1 MAANIT
7 IPIHIYSIH
16 SGKRGR
22 PKKFVDPKVLHD
34 AFQKGRRIPTSV
46 LATALGI
53 NRKTLQAR
61 IQESDINFRYD
72 EIADE
77 ELDALVRKY
86 YQENPTSGCAYI
98 IGRLRAAHA
107 LRIQCHRVMASMK
120 RVDWLGQGLRQRVG
134 KKKERT
140 HYQVPR
146 PNALW
151 HIDGHHK
158 LIAWGIVIHGVAD
171 GYTRKVCLLIF

>member
-7 IPIHIYSIH
+7 IFNHIYSIH

-61 IQESDINFRYD
+61 IQESDINFGYD

-86 YQENPTSGCAYI
+86 YQENPTSGRAYI

-107 LRIQCHRVMASMK
+107 LRIQRHRVMASMK
-120 RVDWLGQGLRQRVG
+120 RVDRLGQGLRQRVG

-140 HYQVPR
+140 RYQVP
-146 PNALW
+146 
-151 HIDGHHK
+151 
-158 LIAWGIVIHGVAD
+158 
-171 GYTRKVCLLIF
+171 

>member
-7 IPIHIYSIH
+7 IPNHIYSIH

-53 NRKTLQAR
+53 NQKTLQAR

-86 YQENPTSGCAYI
+86 YQENPTSGRAYI

-107 LRIQCHRVMASMK
+107 LHIVDREAAVARRTLAVTRRARNHR
-120 RVDWLGQGLRQRVG
+120 R
-134 KKKERT
+134 
-140 HYQVPR
+140 HP
-146 PNALW
+146 
-151 HIDGHHK
+151 
-158 LIAWGIVIHGVAD
+158 VIWPSVLC
-171 GYTRKVCLLIF
+171 VIPWIL